1 MISLGDT
8 VRDVITGFTGIVV
21 AHIVSTY
28 EAEQFCVQPKAL
40 TSEGQPVAAVC
51 FETARLEV
59 LPTVDH
65 AAGFSM

>member
-28 EAEQFCVQPKAL
+28 EAEQFRVQPKAL
-40 TSEGQPVAAVC
+40 TSEGQPVTAVW
-51 FETARLEV
+51 FESGRLEAV
-59 LPTVDH
+59 PRHGLP
-65 AAGFSM
+65 GFGV